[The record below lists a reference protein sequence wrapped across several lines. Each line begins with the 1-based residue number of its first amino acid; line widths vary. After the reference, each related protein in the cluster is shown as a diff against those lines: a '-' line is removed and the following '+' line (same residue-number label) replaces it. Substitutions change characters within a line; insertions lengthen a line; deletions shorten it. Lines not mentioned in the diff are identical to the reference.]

1 MNGKPDFDKRNLV
14 PMIVLGAALLGLLI
28 FLGAYLLTGGTSVG
42 GNIALGLT
50 VVALAIYVFLR
61 PEEVLGGIKSRQA
74 RYGGNALLMV
84 VIFVAILVGVN
95 FLSMRHSKRWDLTAE
110 KKFSLA
116 PQTIEILRNL
126 QTPITA
132 LNFSSSQSGGSRSDT
147 ATLLDE
153 YRARSDKFQVQ
164 TIDPEAQPT
173 LARQYGVA
181 YDGTLV
187 LVSGDRRVTVS
198 SPTESEITSALIKVT
213 RATQPVVYVTTGH
226 GERSMDDSGSTGFAT
241 VKAGLERD
249 GFQVKPLM
257 LATTSTIP
265 SDAGVVIVAG
275 PHAPI
280 PTREVDALRSYLA
293 RGGRV
298 MVMVD
303 TSLDTKDHSLGD
315 AGLGSL
321 LSEWGITLHD
331 DLVFDPLRS
340 QAADP
345 ATIYAAQYGT
355 SPITDKLGNV
365 ATAFPGVRSMALA
378 QPAPANVSL
387 VPLVQTSDQGWGA
400 VDLGALVQALNAG
413 SFPGP
418 GAQDLKGPLVL
429 AASAENSQTKARL
442 IAFGS
447 SSFAMNVATQQP
459 GNFDLFL
466 NGANWLA
473 EQESQITIRPK
484 PFETRQLIPSRAMSL
499 QVFGISIIMM
509 PLAVLLVGAIVWW
522 KRR

>member
-1 MNGKPDFDKRNLV
+1 MSDRRNLV
-14 PMIVLGAALLGLLI
+14 SAIVLGAALLGLLI
-28 FLGAYLLTGGTSVG
+28 FLGAYLVTGGTSVG
-42 GNIALGLT
+42 GNIALGLA

-61 PEEVLGGIKSRQA
+61 PEEVLSGIKSRQA

-84 VIFVAILVGVN
+84 VIFIAILVGVN
-95 FLSMRHSKRWDLTAE
+95 FLSMRHSKRWDLTAG
-110 KKFSLA
+110 KQFTLA
-116 PQTIEILRNL
+116 PESVEILKNL

-153 YRARSDKFQVQ
+153 YRAHSDKFQVQ

-173 LARQYGVA
+173 LARQYGVTT
-181 YDGTLV
+181 DGTVV

-198 SPTESEITSALIKVT
+198 NPTESEITSALIKVT
-213 RATQPVVYVTTGH
+213 QATQQVVYVTTGH
-226 GERSMDDSGSTGFAT
+226 GDRSLDDSGNTGFST
-241 VKAGLERD
+241 VQAGLERD

-257 LATTSTIP
+257 LATTNTVP

-280 PTREVDALRSYLA
+280 PAQEVDALRSYLA

-298 MVMVD
+298 MIMVD

-321 LSEWGITLHD
+321 LSEWGITLND

-345 ATIYAAQYGT
+345 ATIYAAQYGS
-355 SPITDKLGNV
+355 SPITDKLGNL
-365 ATAFPGVRSMALA
+365 ATAFPGVRSMTLA

-387 VPLVQTSDQGWGA
+387 VPLVQTSDQAWGA
-400 VDLGALVQALNAG
+400 SDLNALVQALNAG

-418 GAQDLKGPLVL
+418 GTKDLKGPLVL

-442 IAFGS
+442 IVFGC
-447 SSFAMNVATQQP
+447 SSFAMNIATQQP

-466 NGANWLA
+466 NGVNWLA

-484 PFETRQLIPSRAMSL
+484 PFETRQLIPTRAMSL
-499 QVFGISIIMM
+499 QVFSISVIIM
-509 PLAVLLVGAIVWW
+509 PLTVLLVGAIVWW